1 MMNKVKVERLDVHGQ
16 VCPSTLLL
24 ALREVNRL
32 QEEIRSGAVQLEVYT
47 DNRHATVTIP
57 GAVKSMGMT
66 ARVHKEEHGYL
77 IQIAAERLH

>member
-1 MMNKVKVERLDVHGQ
+1 MNKVKVERLDVHGQ

-32 QEEIRSGAVQLEVYT
+32 QAEIRSGAVQLEVRT

-57 GAVKSMGMT
+57 GAVKSMGMKV
-66 ARVHKEEHGYL
+66 RVHKEENGYL
-77 IQIAAERLH
+77 IQIGAEGS

>member
-1 MMNKVKVERLDVHGQ
+1 MNKIRVERLDVHGQ

-32 QEEIRSGAVQLEVYT
+32 QDEIRSGAVQLEVRT

-57 GAVKSMGMT
+57 GAVKSMGLT
-66 ARVHKEEHGYL
+66 ARVHKEENFYL
-77 IQIAAERLH
+77 IQIGAEKSH

>member
-1 MMNKVKVERLDVHGQ
+1 MNKVKVERIDVHGQ

-32 QEEIRSGAVQLEVYT
+32 QAEIRSGAVQLEVRT

-57 GAVKSMGMT
+57 GAVKSMGLT
-66 ARVHKEEHGYL
+66 ARVHKEENGYL
-77 IQIAAERLH
+77 IQIGAERSQ